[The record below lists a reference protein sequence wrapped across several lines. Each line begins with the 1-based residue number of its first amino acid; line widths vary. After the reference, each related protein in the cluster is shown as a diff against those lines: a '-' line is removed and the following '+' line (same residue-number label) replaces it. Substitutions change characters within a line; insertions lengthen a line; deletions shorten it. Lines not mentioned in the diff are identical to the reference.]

1 MKKISSAIIGFGIG
15 QKHFEAI
22 HKYKNSEVNIICE
35 KDLNKLKF
43 LKKKFPKIKITN
55 NEDEIFL
62 NKEINLVSIA
72 SYDNDHYKQILKCIK
87 YKKNIIV
94 EKPMCLSL
102 KELKYI
108 KRLILK
114 SNLKITSN
122 LVLRVND
129 LFLDIKKKI
138 KKENIFY
145 LEADYIWG
153 RKNKL
158 YGWRSNIKDYS
169 VLLGAGI
176 HVIDLV
182 MWLLNKKPRSV
193 FTVANNIAT
202 SKTRF
207 KKNSMYLLILEF
219 PGNIIAKITANA
231 GGIYKHFHE
240 LKIFT
245 KNKTFSNTLTGS
257 VTINKNTLKKNSRF
271 YPDKKNRKKLIH
283 NFLDCLVQPKKKHII
298 QNKDLFNSMSVCFAA
313 EKALKKNKKIKIRYI

>member
-35 KDLNKLKF
+35 KDLNKLKH

-182 MWLLNKKPRSV
+182 MWLLNKNLDQ
-193 FTVANNIAT
+193 F
-202 SKTRF
+202 
-207 KKNSMYLLILEF
+207 LQLQ
-219 PGNIIAKITANA
+219 II
-231 GGIYKHFHE
+231 
-240 LKIFT
+240 
-245 KNKTFSNTLTGS
+245 
-257 VTINKNTLKKNSRF
+257 
-271 YPDKKNRKKLIH
+271 
-283 NFLDCLVQPKKKHII
+283 
-298 QNKDLFNSMSVCFAA
+298 
-313 EKALKKNKKIKIRYI
+313 